1 MKKKILTILIFGVIF
16 LGITGCGK
24 EKMTDIY
31 ELNIINDKIIEYFEK
46 NGSVK
51 YDNYSYNYVDEEN
64 GFIIVGLFD
73 NSKEQ
78 QEWFKKNIVNSKYI
92 KFEQAKL
99 LINNE
104 VDVSEK

>member
-24 EKMTDIY
+24 EKMNDTY

-46 NGSVK
+46 NGSIK

-64 GFIIVGLFD
+64 GFVIVGLFD

-78 QEWFKKNIVNSKYI
+78 QEWFKKNIVNSKHI
-92 KFEQAKL
+92 KFEQAKP

-104 VDVSEK
+104 VGVSEK

>member
-24 EKMTDIY
+24 EKMIDIY

-46 NGSVK
+46 NGSIK

-64 GFIIVGLFD
+64 GFVIVGLFD

-92 KFEQAKL
+92 KFEQAKP

-104 VDVSEK
+104 IDVSEK